1 MDCVIW
7 SSIILF
13 HIFRR
18 NLYLQK
24 EFIENIFK
32 DNMTDTT
39 SIDDLPGVPASA
51 MHGSGIVQNQK
62 PEIPV
67 QTYNPNISGA
77 QLQQQQQ
84 QPQLQGPSP
93 QTTVASNMNVNEFV
107 SGLQRATT
115 SGLTALPVRDVPRNT
130 EPIISDQQTVPNY
143 IPKDPVDYIRE
154 HHENTRSFMEHR
166 ARSANQ
172 SESLDI
178 VYDTLQVPIL
188 LAILYFTFQLPVMRK
203 YLLLYLPSIF
213 NKDGNHNLSGL
224 LFISIL
230 FSCTYYG
237 INFVLNQFVLES
249 E

>member
-1 MDCVIW
+1 M
-7 SSIILF
+7 S
-13 HIFRR
+13 
-18 NLYLQK
+18 
-24 EFIENIFK
+24 
-32 DNMTDTT
+32 DTT

-51 MHGSGIVQNQK
+51 THGSGIVQN

-67 QTYNPNISGA
+67 QTYNPNVSGA
-77 QLQQQQQ
+77 QMPLQQQQQ
-84 QPQLQGPSP
+84 QQCTPP

-107 SGLQRATT
+107 SGLQRATS
-115 SGLTALPVRDVPRNT
+115 SGLTALPIRDVPRNT
-130 EPIISDQQTVPNY
+130 ESVVSDEQTVPNY
-143 IPKDPVDYIRE
+143 IPRDPVDYIRE
-154 HHENTRSFMEHR
+154 HHENSRSFMEHR
-166 ARSANQ
+166 AKSANQ
-172 SESLDI
+172 SESFDVI
-178 VYDTLQVPIL
+178 YDTLQVPIL

-230 FSCTYYG
+230 FACTYYG

>member
-1 MDCVIW
+1 M
-7 SSIILF
+7 S
-13 HIFRR
+13 
-18 NLYLQK
+18 
-24 EFIENIFK
+24 
-32 DNMTDTT
+32 DTT

-51 MHGSGIVQNQK
+51 THGSGIVQN

-67 QTYNPNISGA
+67 QTYNPNIAGTS
-77 QLQQQQQ
+77 QPLQQQQQ
-84 QPQLQGPSP
+84 QGPPP
-93 QTTVASNMNVNEFV
+93 QTAVATNMNVNEFV

-115 SGLTALPVRDVPRNT
+115 SGLTALPIRDVPRNT
-130 EPIISDQQTVPNY
+130 ESVVSDEQTVPNY
-143 IPKDPVDYIRE
+143 IPRDPVDYIRE
-154 HHENTRSFMEHR
+154 HHENSRSFMDHR
-166 ARSANQ
+166 AKMSNQ
-172 SESLDI
+172 SESLDVI
-178 VYDTLQVPIL
+178 YDTLQVPIL

>member
-1 MDCVIW
+1 
-7 SSIILF
+7 
-13 HIFRR
+13 
-18 NLYLQK
+18 
-24 EFIENIFK
+24 
-32 DNMTDTT
+32 MTDTT
-39 SIDDLPGVPASA
+39 SIDDLPGVPATA
-51 MHGSGIVQNQK
+51 TQGSGLVQN

-67 QTYNPNISGA
+67 QTYNPNVSTM
-77 QLQQQQQ
+77 QQQQQ
-84 QPQLQGPSP
+84 QQQQGHPPS
-93 QTTVASNMNVNEFV
+93 QTTVATNMNVNEFV

-115 SGLTALPVRDVPRNT
+115 SGLTALPIRDVPRNT
-130 EPIISDQQTVPNY
+130 ESVVSDEQTVPNY
-143 IPKDPVDYIRE
+143 IPRDPVDYIRE
-154 HHENTRSFMEHR
+154 HHENSRSFMDHR

-172 SESLDI
+172 SESLDVI
-178 VYDTLQVPIL
+178 YDTLQVPIL

-224 LFISIL
+224 LFISVL